1 MKFRSGGEKM
11 RNAGGHQ
18 GENERQRKKT
28 EQDHVPH
35 LLQKM
40 CNQEVSGSFTLLLC
54 KITAKKI
61 TKKSVLHV

>member
-28 EQDHVPH
+28 ERTRTTFRVIRKF
-35 LLQKM
+35 L
-40 CNQEVSGSFTLLLC
+40 EVSRCSY
-54 KITAKKI
+54 AK
-61 TKKSVLHV
+61 